1 METLKELAAVLKD
14 VEWREVTPMT
24 EAEFAADHDRRLA
37 DPRDAFY
44 GFPCNCAE
52 VCQKRAR

>member
-1 METLKELAAVLKD
+1 METLNGLAAVLRD
-14 VEWREVTPMT
+14 VKWRTVKPMT
-24 EAEFAADHDRRLA
+24 AAELAADHDRRLA
-37 DPRDAFY
+37 DPRDPFY